1 VPPIRNLVVIFGDQ
15 LDLESNALQAF
26 DPARDLIW
34 MAEAS
39 GESTHVLSHKVR
51 IAYFLSSMR
60 HYAEEL
66 RARKYSVEYT
76 KLNAEN
82 NSGDLGR
89 ELQTALRKF
98 TPERV
103 VAVEP
108 GEYRI
113 EQMLLATTKHAGAP
127 LDLRPD
133 THFYCSRDVFAQ
145 WAKTHKQLRMEFFYR
160 EMRKKS
166 GVLMEKGE
174 PVGGRWNFDVE
185 NRGTFAKTGP
195 AKTLKPPHSSPPDK
209 ITREVIELV
218 NATFPSHPGSL
229 DHFDLPVTTAQ
240 AEAALKD
247 FVHHHLPDFGAYQD
261 AMWTDQPFLYHSRL
275 SGAMN
280 LKLLNPRRVVMAV
293 EDAYKR
299 GHAPLAAAEG
309 FIRQILG
316 WREYIRG
323 IYWTQMP
330 KYIDSNA
337 LHASE
342 KLPDLYW
349 TAKTDME
356 CLRQTVGHT
365 LDYGYAH
372 HIERLMVLGLY
383 SLLFGVD
390 PVEIHKWYLAIY
402 WDAVEWVEMP
412 NVIGMSQF
420 ADGGLMSTKPY
431 AASGKYIDRMSNF
444 CRNCRY
450 KPAESI
456 GEDACP
462 FTTLYWDFLL
472 KHEKLLSKNPR
483 MLMQLKNLARLD
495 AGKRKAIKHQAQLH
509 REQTARGNY

>member
-1 VPPIRNLVVIFGDQ
+1 MPQIRNLVVIFGDQ
-15 LDLESNALQAF
+15 LDSESNALQAF
-26 DPARDLIW
+26 DPAHDLIW
-34 MAEAS
+34 MAEAT

-51 IAYFLSSMR
+51 IAYFLASMR

-66 RARKYSVEYT
+66 RARKYRVEYT

-89 ELQTALRKF
+89 ELETALRKF

-108 GEYRI
+108 GEFRI
-113 EQMLLATTKHAGAP
+113 EQMLLATTRQAGTP
-127 LDLRPD
+127 LDLRTD
-133 THFYCSRDVFAQ
+133 AHFYCTRHEFAQ

-166 GVLMEKGE
+166 GVLMEKAE
-174 PVGGRWNFDVE
+174 PLGGRWNFDVE
-185 NRGTFAKTGP
+185 NRGSLGKTGP
-195 AKTLKPPHSSPPDK
+195 AKNLKPPHHCPPDK
-209 ITREVIELV
+209 ITREVIDLV
-218 NATFPSHPGSL
+218 NSTFPSHPGTL
-229 DHFDLPVTTAQ
+229 DNFDLPVTTAQ

-247 FVHHHLPDFGAYQD
+247 FIHHHLPEFGTYQD

-293 EDAYKR
+293 EDAYQR
-299 GHAPLAAAEG
+299 GHAPLAGAEG

-330 KYIDSNA
+330 KYIESNA
-337 LHASE
+337 LHATE

-349 TAKTDME
+349 HAKTDME
-356 CLRQTVGHT
+356 CLRQAVGHT

-431 AASGKYIDRMSNF
+431 AASGKYIARMSNF
-444 CRNCRY
+444 CQNCRY

-456 GEDACP
+456 GDDACP

-472 KHEKLLSKNPR
+472 KHEKLLAKNPR
-483 MLMQLKNLARLD
+483 MMMQVRNLTRLD
-495 AGKRKAIKHQAQLH
+495 TGKRKAIQQQAELH
-509 REQTARGNY
+509 REKTAKGGY